1 MQQLRYKRPLNAGKM
16 NKQIILEYKT
26 AETKDEEG
34 NTLPSEWEEF
44 TKVWAE
50 PKTPFGSGFR
60 SEIFQGNAEFVIK
73 LINFTIR
80 YREGVNSAM
89 RVRYGGRLY
98 EIKSVIDIDE
108 QHKEICLICEER
120 SNWQN

>member
-1 MQQLRYKRPLNAGKM
+1 MQPFKYKRPLNAAKL
-16 NKQIILEYKT
+16 NKCIILERKIS
-26 AETKDEEG
+26 ETKDEEG
-34 NTLPSEWEEF
+34 NVHPSKWLEF
-44 TKVWAE
+44 VKVWAE
-50 PKTPFGSGFR
+50 PKTTFGTGFR

-80 YREGVNSAM
+80 YREDINSAM
-89 RVRYGGRLY
+89 RVRYDGKLY

-108 QHKEICLICEER
+108 QHKEMCLICEER

>member
-1 MQQLRYKRPLNAGKM
+1 MQPFKYKRPINSAKM
-16 NKQIILEYKT
+16 NKKIVIEQKVSS
-26 AETKDEEG
+26 TKDEEG
-34 NTLPSEWEEF
+34 NVIPAEWREF
-44 TKVWAE
+44 TTVWAE

-80 YREGVNSAM
+80 YREGITSAM
-89 RVRYGGRLY
+89 RVRYNNRLY
-98 EIKSVIDIDE
+98 EIKSAIDIDE

-120 SNWQN
+120 SKWPD

>member
-1 MQQLRYKRPLNAGKM
+1 MQPFKYKRPLNAAKL
-16 NKQIILEYKT
+16 NKRIILERKI
-26 AETKDEEG
+26 AETKDEEA
-34 NTLPSEWEEF
+34 NVRPSKWIEF
-44 TKVWAE
+44 VKVWAE
-50 PKTPFGSGFR
+50 PKTPFGTGFR

-80 YREGVNSAM
+80 YREGINSAM
-89 RVRYGGRLY
+89 RLRYDGKLY

-108 QHKEICLICEER
+108 QHKEMCLICEER

>member
-1 MQQLRYKRPLNAGKM
+1 MQPFKYKRPLNAAKL
-16 NKQIILEYKT
+16 NKCIILERKIS
-26 AETKDEEG
+26 ETKDDEG
-34 NTLPSEWEEF
+34 NVHLSKWLEF
-44 TKVWAE
+44 VKVWAE
-50 PKTPFGSGFR
+50 PKTPFGTGFR

-80 YREGVNSAM
+80 YREGINSAM
-89 RVRYGGRLY
+89 RVRYGGKLY

-108 QHKEICLICEER
+108 QHKEMCLICEER

>member
-1 MQQLRYKRPLNAGKM
+1 MQPFRYKRPLNAARL
-16 NKQIILEYKT
+16 NKRIILEYKT
-26 AETKDEEG
+26 SETKDGEG
-34 NTLPSEWEEF
+34 NTLPAEWKEF
-44 TKVWAE
+44 AAVWAD
-50 PKTPFGSGFR
+50 PKTPFGSGFK

-80 YREGVNSAM
+80 YQEGVNSAM
-89 RVRYGGRLY
+89 RVRYDGKLY

-108 QHKEICLICEER
+108 QHKEMCLICEER

>member
-1 MQQLRYKRPLNAGKM
+1 MNPSKLNKR
-16 NKQIILEYKT
+16 IILERKSS
-26 AETKDEEG
+26 ETKDEEG
-34 NTLPSEWEEF
+34 NAIPSEWKEF
-44 TKVWAE
+44 VKVWAE
-50 PKTPFGSGFR
+50 AKTPFGTGFK

-80 YREGVNSAM
+80 YRKGINSAM
-89 RVRYGGRLY
+89 RARYDGKLY

-108 QHKEICLICEER
+108 QHKEMCLICEER